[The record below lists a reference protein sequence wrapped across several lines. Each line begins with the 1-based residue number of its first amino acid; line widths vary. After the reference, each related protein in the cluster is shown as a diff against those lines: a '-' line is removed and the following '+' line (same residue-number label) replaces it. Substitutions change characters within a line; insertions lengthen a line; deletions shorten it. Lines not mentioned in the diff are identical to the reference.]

1 MVAPA
6 TIDEY
11 LAAVEE
17 PKRSTLEAV
26 RASIRRLAPDAV
38 ETISYGMPAFKVG
51 TKAIAGLAAFKAHL
65 AYLPHSSEV
74 FPVLAE
80 ELAGHTW
87 TKGSLHFAV
96 DEPLAEALVAQLIAV
111 RRSQA
116 GV

>member
-1 MVAPA
+1 MIYTLHEMQHAASAPLRL
-6 TIDEY
+6 
-11 LAAVEE
+11 LA
-17 PKRSTLEAV
+17 
-26 RASIRRLAPDAV
+26 
-38 ETISYGMPAFKVG
+38 ETSQQLFTNPFSP
-51 TKAIAGLAAFKAHL
+51 L

-96 DEPLAEALVAQLIAV
+96 DEPLPDALVAQLIAV